1 MKQKKELFIIWDPPK
16 KAKENESRQNKPF
29 IPFNDKFISN
39 AKSKEQEDYTIEI
52 DSANDNDIKTNIKD
66 KNINNNYPN
75 KNNNK
80 KILGKLINY
89 I

>member
-1 MKQKKELFIIWDPPK
+1 MKQKKELFTIWNPLK
-16 KAKENESRQNKPF
+16 KIKENESRKNEPF

-66 KNINNNYPN
+66 KNIKDNYPIE
-75 KNNNK
+75 NNNK
-80 KILGKLINY
+80 QILGKLINY